1 MWRLCGNS
9 FSKRCAI
16 RQISIFSWRC
26 FQPIQPPMPDIQIKQ
41 LFSDSYLSRTFE
53 CGDDPHAEAALPR
66 SSLEFL
72 LEVSRRIGA
81 KRIFEFGS
89 GRSTQALLTGGYR
102 VFSLEDSAFWM
113 SKSLETLQPDERSR
127 HKGSV
132 SALRTKMHGG
142 FPVLDWVLDDSV
154 KREMGLVDLILVDS
168 PHFTPF
174 RESTL
179 WASLQY
185 GSQALVIL
193 DDTRIPT
200 LQSFCDRIS
209 SQNPQLLHRRISV
222 GHGFDLF
229 HRGNS
234 GRTLH
239 RKQSIVDMLKGWRR
253 YFKGRAFYAELSR
266 RAEGNS

>member
-1 MWRLCGNS
+1 
-9 FSKRCAI
+9 
-16 RQISIFSWRC
+16 
-26 FQPIQPPMPDIQIKQ
+26 MPNTQIKK
-41 LFSDSYLSRTFE
+41 LFSDSYLSQAFD
-53 CGDDPHAEAALPR
+53 CGDDPHTEAALPKA
-66 SSLEFL
+66 SLDFL

-89 GRSTQALLTGGYR
+89 GRSTQALLAGGHT
-102 VFSLEDSAFWM
+102 VFSLEDSAYWM
-113 SKSLETLQPDERSR
+113 SKSLEALQPDERSR
-127 HKGSV
+127 HRGSV
-132 SALRTKMHGG
+132 SELRTKMHGG

-154 KREMGLVDLILVDS
+154 KREIGLADLILVDS

-185 GSQALVIL
+185 NPQALVIL

-209 SQNPQLLHRRISV
+209 FQNPQLLHRRISV

-229 HRGNS
+229 HRGDS
-234 GRTLH
+234 GRALH
-239 RKQSIVDMLKGWRR
+239 RKQSIVDVLKGWRR
-253 YFKGRAFYAELSR
+253 YFRGRAFYAELSR

>member
-1 MWRLCGNS
+1 
-9 FSKRCAI
+9 
-16 RQISIFSWRC
+16 
-26 FQPIQPPMPDIQIKQ
+26 MPNTQIKQ
-41 LFSDSYLSRTFE
+41 LFSDSYLSQAFE
-53 CGDDPHAEAALPR
+53 CGDDPHAEAALPK

-81 KRIFEFGS
+81 KRVFEFGS
-89 GRSTQALLTGGYR
+89 GRSTQALLAGEHT
-102 VFSLEDSAFWM
+102 VVSLEDSAYWM
-113 SKSLETLQPDERSR
+113 SKSLEALQPDERSR
-127 HKGSV
+127 HRGSV

-154 KREMGLVDLILVDS
+154 KRDIGLADLILVDS

-185 GSQALVIL
+185 GPQALVIL

-209 SQNPQLLHRRISV
+209 SQNPQLLHRRVSV

-229 HRGNS
+229 HRGDS
-234 GRTLH
+234 GRALH
-239 RKQSIVDMLKGWRR
+239 RKQSIMDVLKGWRR
-253 YFKGRAFYAELSR
+253 YFKGRAFYAKLSKSP
-266 RAEGNS
+266 EENP